1 MTQKELDIL
10 TNIIGA
16 VETGGQIYG
25 KRRYECYVPPYHNSS
40 AEHTCTLGWAG
51 NYGARARKLC
61 QMIFDENPS
70 EFRKAD
76 SANIEKK
83 LKVDWVATKWNPS
96 SSEKTALIAIITTDT
111 GKKCQDK
118 LFQESVKS
126 YIKNAEDFGVMD
138 VKAQMMWCEIE
149 HLGGLKPVKR
159 IFARATKPYTPE
171 SIFASLLKDQNDT
184 SSNNQVGD
192 KKFQSRHECC
202 VRWINQYVKSST
214 STSTSTSTMNKGSD
228 NKMTVN
234 DLINKLI
241 AVFKSEDGYLEKASN
256 SNLDS
261 KKANAGSRNYTKY
274 WRDIANWGLGN
285 YQAQY
290 WCAAFIHWCFVKT
303 FGLDNAKKLLLHA
316 PYISCQT
323 GYEKFK
329 AKGRVYSSP
338 KVGDVVVFWNGSR
351 YSHTEFVIG
360 VNGKTFIT
368 CGGNTAV
375 SGAVA
380 NGGGVFYGKTYT
392 LNTSKHKFLRPDYAS
407 ILGSNITVPTTSSS
421 TTSSTLEKG
430 ATGSDVKTMQKMLIA
445 CGYTCGS
452 FGADGDFGSG
462 TLAALKAFQKDFNLD
477 VDGLYGSISKKTLEK
492 EYNSIDKAVR
502 DAITW
507 AIGIVENP
515 KHGYDQTNR
524 WSPDYDCSSFVIMA
538 YENAG
543 VKVKSV
549 GGATYTKNMKS
560 GFTKCGFKDVASKV
574 NLQTGKGLI
583 IGDVLLKAGYHTAI
597 YLGNGKIAHASLNE
611 NGQITG
617 GKTGDQAS
625 EIRIQSYFFDNWD
638 TVLRYEKIES
648 PSVTVETTN
657 KKLNES
663 VKWNGVVT
671 ASALNVRT
679 WAGTN
684 NKTVSFSPL
693 KKNAIVGVCDSIKAL
708 DGSTWYYIKYN
719 GKHGFVSS
727 KYIKKKETVIKYKT
741 ISNLNLRSV
750 AGVISK
756 DNVLCVIP
764 KGKTVTYNNKYKTVN
779 GTKWYYV
786 TYNKKT
792 GYVSGKYLTKA

>member
-70 EFRKAD
+70 EFRKVD

-159 IFARATKPYTPE
+159 IFTRAIKPYTPE

-202 VRWINQYVKSST
+202 VRWINQYVANSQKENDTMELNANKVIEIALAEVGYLEKRSNSSLDSKTLNAGSANYTKYGRDMHSLYPSYMDFPAAWCDCFVDWCFYKAYGKTNAMKLLGGKFDDYTVNSAQLYKNKGAWYTSNPKVGDQIFFKNSSRICHTGLVYKVTSTTVYTIEGNTSGASGVIANGGGVCKKSYALNYNKIAGYGRPAYDKISSST
-214 STSTSTSTMNKGSD
+214 STSS
-228 NKMTVN
+228 
-234 DLINKLI
+234 
-241 AVFKSEDGYLEKASN
+241 F
-256 SNLDS
+256 
-261 KKANAGSRNYTKY
+261 
-274 WRDIANWGLGN
+274 
-285 YQAQY
+285 
-290 WCAAFIHWCFVKT
+290 
-303 FGLDNAKKLLLHA
+303 
-316 PYISCQT
+316 
-323 GYEKFK
+323 
-329 AKGRVYSSP
+329 
-338 KVGDVVVFWNGSR
+338 
-351 YSHTEFVIG
+351 
-360 VNGKTFIT
+360 
-368 CGGNTAV
+368 
-375 SGAVA
+375 
-380 NGGGVFYGKTYT
+380 
-392 LNTSKHKFLRPDYAS
+392 
-407 ILGSNITVPTTSSS
+407 
-421 TTSSTLEKG
+421 STLEKG

-462 TLAALKAFQKDFNLD
+462 TLAALKAFQKDVNLD
-477 VDGLYGSISKKTLEK
+477 VDGLYGSASKKALET
-492 EYNSIDKAVR
+492 EYNATEQVIR

-515 KHGYDQTNR
+515 RHGYDQTNR

-617 GKTGDQAS
+617 GKTGDQAN
-625 EIRIQSYFFDNWD
+625 EIRIQRYFFDNWD
-638 TVLRYEKIES
+638 TVLRYEKTES

-693 KKNAIVGVCDSIKAL
+693 KKNAIVGVCDSIKSL